1 MNNTYKIGLVGKSY
15 VADSIGNMIEQET
28 ISYVFADLKSIS
40 AKEFFDGGESGLK
53 PDQKFIVRAFEYFDE
68 DEIEFGEKRYSIY
81 RSYRRDDG
89 FVELYTEKKVGV

>member
-40 AKEFFDGGESGLK
+40 AKEFFDEIHEDYSA
-53 PDQKFIVRAFEYFDE
+53 IFERFE
-68 DEIEFGEKRYSIY
+68 TGSKIY
-81 RSYRRDDG
+81 CSC
-89 FVELYTEKKVGV
+89 F

>member
-1 MNNTYKIGLVGKSY
+1 MQFLN
-15 VADSIGNMIEQET
+15 
-28 ISYVFADLKSIS
+28 
-40 AKEFFDGGESGLK
+40 GLK